1 MKRVLAMWYVM
12 VEPFA
17 DVACYG
23 GGFRREATLDCL
35 LVLERGI
42 RNHMDNPITY

>member
-1 MKRVLAMWYVM
+1 MKRIWAMWHVM

-23 GGFRREATLDCL
+23 GGFRWESTLDCL
-35 LVLERGI
+35 LIFVRGI
-42 RNHMDNPITY
+42 QNHMDYPITF